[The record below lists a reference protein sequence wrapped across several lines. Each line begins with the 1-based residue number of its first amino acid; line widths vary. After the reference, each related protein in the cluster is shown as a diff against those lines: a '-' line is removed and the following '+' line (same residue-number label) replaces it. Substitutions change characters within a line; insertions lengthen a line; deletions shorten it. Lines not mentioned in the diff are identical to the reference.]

1 MQYEID
7 SRFTY
12 DSNENRNEN
21 FVDEINNINI
31 YKLFLTKN
39 IKIN

>member
-1 MQYEID
+1 MK